1 MSRHASIW
9 IHETLAV
16 AGKEWRCEL
25 RTRYALNTVG
35 LFAFSTLVMVSM
47 ALGPIG
53 TSSDGLNTLA
63 VILWL
68 ILLFASSAGLPRS
81 FVQEEEL
88 GTAAALRLSARPSAL
103 FCGKLLYNLALLGL
117 LELIVVPLY
126 LAMLQMPVS
135 SAPRLLG
142 ALAVGGYGLAVAST
156 LIAAMVAQARS
167 RGALFSVLAFPV
179 LLPLLLFAIQL
190 TRSAVLGEPSS
201 SALMQT
207 LLYDG
212 TLTVAAL
219 MLFPVVWNP

>member
-9 IHETLAV
+9 VRETLAI
-16 AGKEWRCEL
+16 AGKEWRTEL
-25 RTRYALNTVG
+25 RTRYALNTIG
-35 LFAFSTLVMVSM
+35 LFAFSTLVVVSL

-53 TSSDGLNTLA
+53 TSGDGPNVLA
-63 VILWL
+63 VVLWL

-81 FVQEEEL
+81 FVQEEEI
-88 GTAAALRLSARPSAL
+88 GTAAALRLTAQPSCL

-126 LAMLQMPVS
+126 LAMLQVPVS
-135 SAPRLLG
+135 SVPKLLG
-142 ALAVGGYGLAVAST
+142 ALAVGGYGLAVGST
-156 LIAAMVAQARS
+156 LIAAMVAQARA

-190 TRSAVLGEPSS
+190 TRSAVLGEPGNA
-201 SALMQT
+201 ALMQT